1 MAHRVRPRRTEI
13 DNRMR
18 ELGFES
24 ESAQA
29 RELDVAPSI
38 HHRALK
44 GDREPNAFYALR
56 VLWTLGSDDIRRE
69 IDALFDLDHE
79 PAICEQVAS

>member
-13 DNRMR
+13 DGRMR
-18 ELGFES
+18 ELGLHS

-56 VLWTLGSDDIRRE
+56 VLWTLCPELRKE
-69 IDALFDLDHE
+69 IDALFDFDHRE
-79 PAICEQVAS
+79 ATCESVAS